1 MNLNFWKTLTLCFFT
16 TSMVQAQNAIPE
28 NWFNLDKVNEEVQA
42 GVNVEQAY
50 TTLLKGKKGQTIIV
64 AVIDSG
70 VDVEHEDLKQVIWRN
85 TDEIA
90 GNGIDDDKNGYIDD
104 VNGWNFLGGKDGQNV
119 NQETLELVRI
129 YKKLKAKY
137 EDKKPTQIGKKDKK
151 EFALYQQTKQRIE
164 KEREEASTNLAQYE
178 SIKPI
183 ILESLNVVEEALK
196 GKQPTIAN
204 VTALQGGLDQ
214 LLDVGKGVVLDVLN
228 QGAEVASMEDVKAE
242 MDGQLQ
248 EGIDHFSEQLDYNLN
263 LEFDARKI
271 VGDDYENQTEKG
283 YGNNDVEGPDATHG
297 THVAGIIGAVRN
309 NDIGMNGVA
318 DNIQI
323 MPIRAVPNGDERDK
337 DVANAIRYA
346 VDNGASVINMS
357 FGKDYA
363 WNKKIVDNAVRYAAK
378 KDVLIVHAAGNDSR
392 EIEAKNNFPNDV
404 YAKKKLFGAKK
415 AKNWIEV
422 GALSW
427 KVGENSIASFSN
439 YDKANVDLFA
449 PGEKIYSTIPDSK
462 YKNLQGTSMAAPV
475 VAGVA
480 AVLRSYFP
488 KLSAAQ
494 VKQILLE
501 SVAPLKMEVI
511 KPGTEGE
518 KVPFSSLSVT
528 GGAVNAYQAV
538 KKATMVKGKKKGK
551 KASGKSGSGNT
562 VTSGKKKEKVA

>member
-1 MNLNFWKTLTLCFFT
+1 MNVNFWKTLTLCFFI

-28 NWFNLDKVNEEVQA
+28 NWYNLDKVNADVQA

-70 VDVEHEDLKQVIWRN
+70 VDIEHEDLRQVIWKN

-104 VNGWNFLGGKDGQNV
+104 VNGWNFLGGKDGKNV
-119 NQETLELVRI
+119 NQETLEFVRI
-129 YKKLKAKY
+129 YKKLKTKY
-137 EDKKPTQIGKKDKK
+137 DGKDANQIAKKDKK
-151 EFALYQQTKQRIE
+151 EFALYQQTKQRVE
-164 KEREEASTNLAQYE
+164 KEQEEASTNLAQYE

-196 GKQPTIAN
+196 GKKPTIAN

-228 QGAEVASMEDVKAE
+228 QGADVASMADVKAE
-242 MDGQLQ
+242 MEGQLQ
-248 EGIDHFSEQLDYNLN
+248 EGIDHFSEQLAYNLN
-263 LEFDARKI
+263 ENFEARKI
-271 VGDDYENQTEKG
+271 VGDDYENQTEIG
-283 YGNNDVEGPDATHG
+283 YGNNDVEGPDALHG

-309 NDIGMNGVA
+309 NDIGINGVA

-346 VDNGASVINMS
+346 VDNGASIINMS

-363 WNKKIVDNAVRYAAK
+363 WNKKVVDAAVRYAAK
-378 KDVLIVHAAGNDSR
+378 KDVLLVHAAGNDSR
-392 EIEAKNNFPNDV
+392 EIESKNNFPNDA

-415 AKNWIEV
+415 AKNWVEV

-427 KVGENSIASFSN
+427 QIGENSIASFSN
-439 YDKANVDLFA
+439 YDKENVDVFA
-449 PGEKIYSTIPDSK
+449 PGVKIYSTIPDSK
-462 YKNLQGTSMAAPV
+462 YKNLQGTSMASPV

-494 VKQILLE
+494 VKEILLT
-501 SVAPLKMEVI
+501 SVTPLNTKII
-511 KPGTEGE
+511 KPGTEDE
-518 KVPFSSLSVT
+518 KVSFSSISVT

-538 KKATMVKGKKKGK
+538 TKAATVKGKKRK
-551 KASGKSGSGNT
+551 
-562 VTSGKKKEKVA
+562 

>member
-1 MNLNFWKTLTLCFFT
+1 MKVNFWKLLIGCLFI
-16 TSMVQAQNAIPE
+16 SASVNAQNTIPE
-28 NWFNLDKVNEEVQA
+28 NWFNKDKVNDDVQA

-70 VDVEHEDLKQVIWRN
+70 VDIEHEDLKDVIWRN

-104 VNGWNFLGGKDGQNV
+104 VNGWNFLGGKDGKNV

-129 YKKLKAKY
+129 YKKLATKY
-137 EDKKPTQIGKKDKK
+137 DGKEAGQISKKDKN

-164 KEREEASTNLAQYE
+164 KEREEASTSLAQYE

-183 ILESLNVVEEALK
+183 ILESLNVVEKALK
-196 GKQPTIAN
+196 GKKPTITN
-204 VTALQGGLDQ
+204 VTALKGGFDQ
-214 LLDVGKGVVLDVLN
+214 LLDVGKNVVLDVLN
-228 QGAEVASMEDVKAE
+228 QGAEVVSMEDVKAE

-248 EGIDHFSEQLDYNLN
+248 EGIDHFSEQLDYNLS
-263 LEFDARKI
+263 LTFDARKI
-271 VGDDYENQTEKG
+271 VGDDYDNQTEKG

-363 WNKKIVDNAVRYAAK
+363 WNKKIVDNAVRYAAR

-415 AKNWIEV
+415 AKNWVEV

-427 KVGENSIASFSN
+427 KVGENSVASFSN
-439 YDKANVDLFA
+439 YDKENVDLFA

-462 YKNLQGTSMAAPV
+462 YKNLQGTSMASPV

-501 SVAPLKMEVI
+501 SVVPLNTDVI

-538 KKATMVKGKKKGK
+538 KKASMVKGKKKGR
-551 KASGKSGSGNT
+551 KASGKSGNGSA
-562 VTSGKKKEKVA
+562 TSGKKKEKVA

>member
-1 MNLNFWKTLTLCFFT
+1 MKVNFWKSLTLCLLI
-16 TSMVQAQNAIPE
+16 SSSVNAQNVIPE
-28 NWFNLDKVNEEVQA
+28 NWFTKDKVNENVQA

-50 TTLLKGKKGQTIIV
+50 ATLLKGKKGQTIIV

-70 VDVEHEDLKQVIWRN
+70 VDIEHEDLKDVIWRN

-104 VNGWNFLGGKDGQNV
+104 VNGWNFLGGKDGRNV

-129 YKKLKAKY
+129 YKKLNAKY
-137 EDKKPTQIGKKDKK
+137 DGKEASQIAKKNKK

-164 KEREEASTNLAQYE
+164 KEKEEASTSLAQYE

-183 ILESLNVVEEALK
+183 ILESLNVVEKALK
-196 GKQPTIAN
+196 GKKPTIAN
-204 VTALQGGLDQ
+204 VTAIKGGVDQ
-214 LLDVGKGVVLDVLN
+214 ILDVGKNVVLDVLN
-228 QGAEVASMEDVKAE
+228 QGADVASMEDVKTE
-242 MDGQLQ
+242 MEGQLQ
-248 EGIDHFSEQLDYNLN
+248 GGIDHFSDQLNYNLN

-271 VGDDYENQTEKG
+271 VGDDYDNQTEKG
-283 YGNNDVEGPDATHG
+283 YGNSDVEGPDASHG

-378 KDVLIVHAAGNDSR
+378 KDVLIVHAAGNDAK
-392 EIEAKNNFPNDV
+392 EIEAKSNFPNDV
-404 YAKKKLFGAKK
+404 YAKKKLFGSKK

-439 YDKANVDLFA
+439 YDKENVDLFA
-449 PGEKIYSTIPDSK
+449 PGEKIYSTKPDNK
-462 YKNLQGTSMAAPV
+462 YENEQGTSMASPV

-488 KLSAAQ
+488 KLSATQ

-501 SVAPLKMEVI
+501 SVTPLNINVI
-511 KPGTEGE
+511 KPGTEDQ

-538 KKATMVKGKKKGK
+538 KKAAMVKGKKKGRK
-551 KASGKSGSGNT
+551 SSGKSGNGS
-562 VTSGKKKEKVA
+562 VTAGKKKAKVA